1 MIKVVFLLFITE
13 IFTLLVGLLFFH
25 FIEKQFPKF
34 HFSLNNYS
42 IPLISIIGLAF
53 FGFFAQFTNLFLP
66 INVYV
71 IFGFLFLIG
80 LMSFLHR
87 QWIVNVFSSFQWQS
101 NKKNLI
107 LYGLL
112 FLVFFFII
120 LESAI
125 DMNAISDDGL
135 YHIQSSMWISTYPTV
150 PGLAFIHDRF
160 GFNSIWEPLS
170 TLIGFKFLN
179 SNHEFYFIAT
189 PLLAINMIA
198 YLLVELQRKTSVFYK
213 FSCTLLLTAF
223 LYLAALYD
231 LGTIKNDLPSTFLV
245 WISFLFFIR
254 IIETNHYSTFE
265 PVVWNIMLVIIS
277 LFAVL
282 TKVSV
287 LFIFI
292 LPLFSILY
300 TRNFSKIFQKVS
312 LISLFLAP
320 MLTWVIRSVLLSGYF
335 LYPPFHPQ
343 FGLPLP
349 WLLPYNRAKN
359 AGEWIISWARYPR
372 MSKDKVLAMKF
383 WEWFPHWLT
392 IRLKPDLLFIGLGV
406 IAILFLFVALFLT
419 IRKKRKTVQ
428 ELLPYSGLLVW
439 SMISLAYW
447 FAMAPVPRF
456 YYGML
461 FPTIAT
467 IAFSFKLILPE
478 QLWKIFSTLIKKFH
492 VAAIIIVLMLG
503 FIVSDNYRDGLSGH
517 LVESACYPQH
527 STEKIIINGIEFSI
541 SDPDTQC
548 WGEKLPCTPYPPF
561 HIKNFGTDY
570 RPVFYEE

>member
-1 MIKVVFLLFITE
+1 MLKIFFLLFITE
-13 IFTLLVGLLFFH
+13 ISTFLIGLLFFL
-25 FIEKQFPKF
+25 FLEKQFLKF

-53 FGFFAQFTNLFLP
+53 FGFFAQLTNLFFP

-80 LMSFLHR
+80 LLSFLHR
-87 QWIVNVFSSFQWQS
+87 QWIVNSFSSFQWEIK
-101 NKKNLI
+101 KKNLI
-107 LYGLL
+107 LYGII

-120 LESAI
+120 LESTI

-170 TLIGFKFLN
+170 TLIGFNFLN
-179 SNHEFYFIAT
+179 PNHEFYFIAT
-189 PLLAINMIA
+189 PFLAINMIA
-198 YLLVELQRKTSVFYK
+198 YLLIELQRKTSVFYK

-223 LYLAALYD
+223 LYLAVLYD
-231 LGTIKNDLPSTFLV
+231 VGAIKNDLPSTFLV
-245 WISFLFFIR
+245 WIAFLIFVR
-254 IIETNHYSTFE
+254 IIESVQYSTFE
-265 PVVWNIMLVIIS
+265 PVIWNVLLVIIS
-277 LFAVL
+277 SFAVL
-282 TKVSV
+282 SKVSV
-287 LFIFI
+287 LFVFI

-312 LISLFLAP
+312 LISLFLGP
-320 MLTWVIRSVLLSGYF
+320 WLTWVMRSVLLSGYF
-335 LYPPFHPQ
+335 LYPPFRSQ
-343 FGLPLP
+343 FGFSLP
-349 WLLPYNRAKN
+349 WLLPFNRAKN
-359 AGEWIISWARYPR
+359 AGEWVISWARYPR
-372 MSKDKVLAMKF
+372 ISKDKVLAMKF

-406 IAILFLFVALFLT
+406 IAILSLFVALFLA
-419 IRKKRKTVQ
+419 IRKKSKTVQ
-428 ELLPYSGLLVW
+428 ELLPYGCLLVW
-439 SMISLAYW
+439 MMLSLVYW

-467 IAFSFKLILPE
+467 IAFSFKLILSE
-478 QLWKIFSTLIKKFH
+478 QLWKTFSTLIKKFH
-492 VAAIIIVLMLG
+492 VLAVIIVLMLG
-503 FIVSDNYRDGLSGH
+503 FIVSDNYRDGLSEH
-517 LVESACYPQH
+517 LVEPASYPQH
-527 STEKIIINGIEFSI
+527 STKKIIINEIEFSI